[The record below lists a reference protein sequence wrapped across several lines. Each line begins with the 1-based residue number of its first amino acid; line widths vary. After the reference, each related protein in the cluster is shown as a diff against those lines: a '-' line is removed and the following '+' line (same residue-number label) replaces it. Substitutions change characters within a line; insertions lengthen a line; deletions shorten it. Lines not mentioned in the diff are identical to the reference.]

1 MLRRMNLTDLMAAVQ
16 AQIEDGTGL
25 PCYDA
30 IPPNAESPFYYMS
43 YAGSQPAD
51 TKTMFV
57 DRHTVDIHIIADVS
71 PSSVPVFRY
80 IQKLEEAMTEDISVP
95 CPYKLVR
102 QDSGGVRTIQN
113 DETGEKHAVMSF
125 MFLIS
130 YGYKVK
136 I

>member
-1 MLRRMNLTDLMAAVQ
+1 MLKRMNITDLMKAVQ
-16 AQIEDGTGL
+16 AQIKAGTGL
-25 PCYDA
+25 PCYDSV
-30 IPPNAESPFYYMS
+30 PENAASPFFYMS

-51 TKTMFV
+51 TKTMYV

-95 CPYKLVR
+95 CPFHLIR
-102 QDSGGVRTIQN
+102 QYSGGVRTIQD

-125 MFLIS
+125 TFLIS

-136 I
+136 V

>member
-1 MLRRMNLTDLMAAVQ
+1 MLRRMNLTDLMSAIQ
-16 AQIEDGTGL
+16 TQIQDGTGI

-30 IPPNAESPFYYMS
+30 IPQNAVSPFYYMT

-57 DRHTVDIHIIADVS
+57 DRHTVDIHIIADVT
-71 PSSVPVFRY
+71 PSSVPIFRY
-80 IQKLEEAMTEDISVP
+80 IQKLEEAMTEDVKIP
-95 CPYKLVR
+95 CPFILVR
-102 QDSGGVRTIQN
+102 QDSGGVRSVQD

-125 MFLIS
+125 MFMIS
-130 YGYKVK
+130 YGFKTK